1 MSKWHRTVEAEK
13 ITSKEEVSEIDQ
25 WSNEIE
31 KHIEEADQTIGLL
44 EQWLNDTQVK
54 REDQQRQE
62 RMNFEL
68 KLEEANI
75 YKLKAEHKKV

>member
-1 MSKWHRTVEAEK
+1 MEQRNRKAYWRSRPKN
-13 ITSKEEVSEIDQ
+13 I
-25 WSNEIE
+25 
-31 KHIEEADQTIGLL
+31 IGPL
-44 EQWLNDTQVK
+44 EQWLNDTEVK